1 MTLGPAGGATGGD
14 GGGTHTAPLADRSAS
29 VLIAGI
35 MRENLADVLRLLLVT
50 DDALVG
56 DRDLVELCLAAE
68 AGGVTAVQLRL
79 KHADDR
85 TLGLVARRLIGV
97 LTVPLF
103 LNDRLDVAL
112 AVGAAGV
119 HLGSDDLAPALAR
132 KVVPS
137 AFVLGASVGSDSE
150 VVRGMAADYWG
161 IGPLH
166 VTATKSDAG
175 DALEWEGV
183 QRLAAQA
190 GGRPCVVIGGVQPGD
205 VVPARDAGMAGV
217 AVVTGILAGHDVAG
231 AAREYRRR
239 SD

>member
-1 MTLGPAGGATGGD
+1 M
-14 GGGTHTAPLADRSAS
+14 
-29 VLIAGI
+29 
-35 MRENLADVLRLLLVT
+35 
-50 DDALVG
+50 
-56 DRDLVELCLAAE
+56 
-68 AGGVTAVQLRL
+68 QLRL

-85 TLGLVARRLIGV
+85 TLAAVGRRLIEV

-132 KVVPS
+132 KVVPP
-137 AFVLGASVGSDSE
+137 AFVIGASVGSDDE
-150 VVRGMAADYWG
+150 VARGVAADYWG

-175 DALEWEGV
+175 KALEWAGV
-183 QRLAAQA
+183 RRLATQA
-190 GGRPCVVIGGVQPGD
+190 GGRPCVVIGGVQPAD
-205 VVPARDAGMAGV
+205 VVPAREAGMAGV

-239 SD
+239 SS

>member
-1 MTLGPAGGATGGD
+1 
-14 GGGTHTAPLADRSAS
+14 
-29 VLIAGI
+29 

-85 TLGLVARRLIGV
+85 ALAAVGRRLLGV

-132 KVVPS
+132 KIVPPR
-137 AFVLGASVGSDSE
+137 FVIGASVGSDDE
-150 VVRGMAADYWG
+150 VLRGLAADYWG

-166 VTATKSDAG
+166 GTATKSDAG
-175 DALEWEGV
+175 VALGWEGV
-183 QRLAAQA
+183 RRLASQA
-190 GGRPCVVIGGVQPGD
+190 GSRPCVVIGGVRPND
-205 VVPARDAGMAGV
+205 VSPARGSGMVGV
-217 AVVTGILAGHDVAG
+217 AVVTGILAGPDVTG
-231 AAREYRRR
+231 AAQEYRRQEA
-239 SD
+239 